1 MSAKKEKEIADA
13 LNTALKCNLHDA
25 VGSAALTELIT
36 DYFCTPNEHEDGE
49 GSDSSSSETEFYDN
63 DDNADIVSALVE
75 DAERLDGGHNVTTN
89 SVSGLAEDAERL
101 NDTPMVIV
109 DEVSNVV
116 MSNVL
121 NHVVCTG
128 VDDEMDCVKAFSCGC
143 NTLCCNQFTQEF
155 ILRRPLDMKEL
166 TENAILILIS

>member
-49 GSDSSSSETEFYDN
+49 GSDSSSSETNFCDN
-63 DDNADIVSALVE
+63 DDNADIVLYYALNE
-75 DAERLDGGHNVTTN
+75 DAERLDGDLNVTTN

-101 NDTPMVIV
+101 NDIPMVTV

-121 NHVVCTG
+121 NHVVCAG
-128 VDDEMDCVKAFSCGC
+128 VDDEMDRVKAFSCGC

-155 ILRRPLDMKEL
+155 ILRRRLDMKEL
-166 TENAILILIS
+166 TEGAF